1 VELNRR
7 LRRGGHPPGA
17 IEAAIRRC
25 VELGYLDDEAFARAH
40 VRDRLKFRP
49 RGRRILMAEL
59 RTNGVGEKDARKAI
73 EEVFADADVSEEDLA
88 DAVAR
93 KRARSLQGLP
103 TPVARR
109 RLTAYLARRGFPSA
123 TIRQTVIRVL
133 VDQPAD

>member
-1 VELNRR
+1 
-7 LRRGGHPPGA
+7 
-17 IEAAIRRC
+17 
-25 VELGYLDDEAFARAH
+25 
-40 VRDRLKFRP
+40 
-49 RGRRILMAEL
+49 MAEL